1 MIDTNKDYWDCAC
14 KQDYIRNKQKEP
26 CCRRCNTCH
35 YYRPDSRKKEVDIL
49 LNINDSQTMQYKS
62 EILEMARIACAT
74 VPDDL
79 CDQMDIS
86 DDFFIEIRDYI
97 HRETDD
103 PSHEVIFNRAK
114 TEETK

>member
-1 MIDTNKDYWDCAC
+1 MMK
-14 KQDYIRNKQKEP
+14 
-26 CCRRCNTCH
+26 
-35 YYRPDSRKKEVDIL
+35 
-49 LNINDSQTMQYKS
+49 YKT
-62 EILEMARIACAT
+62 EIMEMARIACST

-79 CDQMDIS
+79 VDIMDIS

>member
-1 MIDTNKDYWDCAC
+1 MS
-14 KQDYIRNKQKEP
+14 KEG
-26 CCRRCNTCH
+26 RC
-35 YYRPDSRKKEVDIL
+35 YFMK
-49 LNINDSQTMQYKS
+49 YKS

-86 DDFFIEIRDYI
+86 DDFFTEIRDYI
-97 HRETDD
+97 QWETSD